1 MSPERTARISL
12 IRGRI
17 VGGAIALFVT
27 VWGVIGIQLAS
38 GHDPALGSS
47 DATSSSNSSSA
58 TTSGESDDQ
67 LTTSDDSSS
76 DVSPVT
82 TQQS

>member
-1 MSPERTARISL
+1 LPTRQPIDSDFVRKAARL
-12 IRGRI
+12 C
-17 VGGAIALFVT
+17 ALALFVA
-27 VWGVIGIQLAS
+27 VWGVIGVQLAS
-38 GHDPALGSS
+38 GHDPALKKS

-58 TTSGESDDQ
+58 TSSSRSDDE